1 VRRLLAAAAVV
12 LAAASGA
19 GCGGGGGGGTAELWV
34 TRDRGRT
41 VLLTTTV
48 AAGQTAMQALA
59 RAAKVETRYGG
70 RYVQAIDGIEG
81 GVDKQRDWFYF
92 VNGIEG
98 DRSAVEVRLH
108 DGDVEWWDYR
118 SWSERMR
125 QPVVVGAFPQPFVR
139 GQRPAVVVGSGPAAR
154 TLARIVGGRVAR
166 SAPADANVL
175 RIVPGRGFA
184 GRVERGRVVFT
195 LGARDAVRLA
205 ADPTLARFR
214 YEGLP

>member
-12 LAAASGA
+12 LAAA
-19 GCGGGGGGGTAELWV
+19 GCGGGGGHGTAELWV

-48 AAGQTAMQALA
+48 AAGQTAMQALR
-59 RAAKVETRYGG
+59 RAATVETRYGG
-70 RYVQAIDGIEG
+70 RFVQSIDGIEG
-81 GVDKQRDWFYF
+81 GVTRQRDWFYF

-98 DRSAVEVRLH
+98 DRSAAEVRLG

-118 SWSERMR
+118 SWREQMR
-125 QPVVVGAFPQPFVR
+125 QPVVVGAFPQPFLDGHR
-139 GQRPAVVVGSGPAAR
+139 AAVVVGSGPAAR
-154 TLARIVGGRVAR
+154 SLARIVHGRVAA

-175 RIVPGRGFA
+175 RVVPGRGFSA
-184 GRVERGRVVFT
+184 RVEHGRVVFT
-195 LGARDAVRLA
+195 LGARDAARLA